1 VKRDDLAGRVR
12 QQLNRLPEPHAN
24 HYGVVPLPPPEDAVS
39 LPEALPRLREA
50 TAALAKIATYAAEL
64 KDPFVVSRILTR
76 REAVS
81 SSAIENT
88 NTTLDELLD
97 VEEEGAGGHPTVP
110 AATAQVRDYARVL
123 EHFLPV
129 AHNKGPKLFTLHLMQ
144 ELHRRVMESDPDYK
158 DIPGQLRTTVAW
170 IGPPGA
176 HIANSTYNPAPP
188 DDIAPTIAQSIAYL
202 RCEGMQM
209 TNQHIV
215 TRMAIA
221 HAHFEAIHPFRDGNG
236 RVGRLLLP
244 LMMAADGQPPI
255 YLSPYIDA
263 HKEDYYA
270 ALKAAQQ
277 RLDWD
282 HIVGFFA
289 DAVTGTVCE
298 LMATREALRT
308 LTDIWR
314 GREKL
319 RKGSA
324 HLRALDLLPHYP
336 VVTTQRLETLLEV
349 SQPAALRAT
358 NRLLKLGI
366 LQERT
371 GYKRNRIFA
380 SREALDIINRPF
392 GETPVLPGET
402 TP

>member
-1 VKRDDLAGRVR
+1 MQREALTGPVR
-12 QQLNRLPEPHAN
+12 QQLRRLPDPYAN

-64 KDPFVVSRILTR
+64 KDPFVLSRILTR

-88 NTTLDELLD
+88 NSTLDELLD
-97 VEEEGAGGHPTVP
+97 AEEESEDGHQTVP

-123 EHFLPV
+123 ERFLPR
-129 AHNKGPKLFTLHLMQ
+129 AQAEGPRIFDQALVC
-144 ELHRRVMESDPDYK
+144 ELHRGVMESDPDYK
-158 DIPGQLRTTVAW
+158 DKPGQLRTSVVW
-170 IGPPGA
+170 IGGVG
-176 HIANSTYNPAPP
+176 ISTSTYNPAPP
-188 DDIAPTIAQSIAYL
+188 DEIARTLDQSMAYL
-202 RCEGMQM
+202 RCEDMQ
-209 TNQHIV
+209 TTTQHIV

-221 HAHFEAIHPFRDGNG
+221 HAHFEAVHPFRDGNG

-263 HKEDYYA
+263 HKDDYYA

-282 HIVGFFA
+282 RIVGFFA
-289 DAVTGTVCE
+289 NAVSGTVSE

-314 GREKL
+314 GREKF

-336 VVTTQRLETLLEV
+336 VVTTQRLERLLTV

-358 NRLLKLGI
+358 NRLLELGI

-402 TP
+402 RP